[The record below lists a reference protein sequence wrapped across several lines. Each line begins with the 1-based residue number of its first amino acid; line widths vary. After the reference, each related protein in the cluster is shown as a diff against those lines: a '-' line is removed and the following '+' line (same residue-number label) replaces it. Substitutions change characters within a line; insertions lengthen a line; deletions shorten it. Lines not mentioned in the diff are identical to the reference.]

1 MTVADLQKALLLKTA
16 YEGMNLSKSV
26 NGCYTGDM
34 LSSVLKRA
42 KSGNI
47 WLTVV
52 NNQNTVAV
60 AMLRGLSCI
69 IMCEGVKPTAEALKT
84 ALEKKI
90 PILLSNKTT
99 YQTAIEI
106 GKVI

>member
-1 MTVADLQKALLLKTA
+1 MTVADLQNALLIKTA
-16 YEGMNLSKSV
+16 YEGMNLSKTV
-26 NGCYTGDM
+26 TGCYTGDM
-34 LSSVLKRA
+34 LSSVLKHA
-42 KSGNI
+42 KPGNV

-52 NNQNTVAV
+52 NNPNTVAV

-69 IMCEGVKPTAEALKT
+69 IMCEGVKPTADALKA

-90 PILLSNKTT
+90 PILLTNKTA
-99 YQTAIEI
+99 YQLAVEI